1 MTLESTEIPQVL
13 TSLDDPKKVYLR
25 DPSTIFQ
32 SLIEW
37 SQDEDKKTSL
47 LELKLKSL
55 TWWL

>member
-13 TSLDDPKKVYLR
+13 TSLLDPKKVYLR

-32 SLIEW
+32 SLIDW

-47 LELKLKSL
+47 LELKLKSV
-55 TWWL
+55 T